1 MTALTASVSLH
12 AGAAAL
18 CALWAV
24 LIPLAGAGRRPS
36 WLPAALCLST
46 AAWAASV
53 AVMPA
58 APLTGLPG
66 LLDLLQT
73 SFGILLLLGLGRRIS
88 GPRAV
93 PLARAFGIVAAVL
106 VPLAAG
112 AEIARL
118 AQLDPTLPAT
128 IAVLARLGLALLVVL
143 LAENTIRNMD
153 EAGRWHANLPCIVVG
168 GMAAF
173 DLVVLADAALTGS
186 FSAVL
191 WNARG
196 ALWGVAPA
204 LLVLAALRDRRWRRS
219 PAVSREV
226 VFHGATLL
234 IAGAF
239 LLGVGGVGEALRH
252 LDPNWGGTAQVGLL
266 AGALMA
272 VAVALSS
279 RSFRSRVRR
288 SIVDNFFAA
297 RYDYRR
303 EWMRSTATLSTADAE
318 APAPV
323 RAIRAIA
330 DAVDV
335 PGGLLL
341 TRGADGAL
349 VATAFW
355 NAPEAAVALAPEHP
369 LHAFL
374 AAEGAVQR
382 IAPPTPQ
389 DPLAAAGRLWLA
401 VPLLHHR
408 EGLTGAVLLAQPRA
422 PFPLDD
428 EVLELL
434 LTLGREVAMFL
445 AEREAAERLAD
456 SRRLADYAKRFAF
469 VAHDV
474 KTVSNQLTLM
484 LANAEANLDDPEF
497 QRDLLTT
504 MRASVSR
511 INTLI
516 ARLRQE
522 DGAAAQAAAPRP
534 FPVMERLRALA
545 RGRALPVELV
555 QEGGPALPLAA
566 MPAEC
571 FDAAVTHLLDN
582 ALEASPPTV
591 PVRVVVRPA
600 EAALEVDIIDR
611 GPGMSES
618 FIRNE
623 LFRPMATS
631 KPGGSGIGAWQA
643 RELLA
648 NAGGRLEVLS
658 RPGEG
663 TTMRLRLPAT
673 TP

>member
-1 MTALTASVSLH
+1 MMASVPVH
-12 AGAAAL
+12 AVAATL
-18 CALWAV
+18 CALWAL
-24 LIPLAGAGRRPS
+24 LIPLVAAGRRPA
-36 WLPAALCLST
+36 WLPAAFCLAT
-46 AAWAASV
+46 AAWAGSV
-53 AVMPA
+53 AVWPV
-58 APLTGLPG
+58 APLTGPPG
-66 LLDLLQT
+66 LLDLVQT
-73 SFGILLLLGLGRRIS
+73 AFGLLVLLALGRRLG
-88 GPRAV
+88 GPGAM
-93 PLARAFGIVAAVL
+93 PLARAFVLAAAVL
-106 VPLAAG
+106 LPLAAG
-112 AEIARL
+112 VEVARM
-118 AQLDPTLPAT
+118 AQLDPTLPAAL
-128 IAVLARLGLALLVVL
+128 AVPARLALALLVVL
-143 LAENTIRNMD
+143 VAENTIRNLD
-153 EAGRWHANLPCIVVG
+153 EAARWHANLPCIVIG

-173 DLVVLADAALTGS
+173 DLVLLADAALSGA

-196 ALWGVAPA
+196 ALWGIAPG

-226 VFHGATLL
+226 VFHGATLV

-239 LLGVGGVGEALRH
+239 LLGVGGVGEVLRH
-252 LDPNWGGTAQVGLL
+252 LDANWGGTAQVGLL
-266 AGALMA
+266 AGAVMA
-272 VAVALSS
+272 LAVALSS

-288 SIVDNFFAA
+288 SVVDHFFAA

-303 EWMRSTATLSTADAE
+303 EWMRATATLSAADE
-318 APAPV
+318 DTPAPV

-330 DAVDV
+330 DSVDV
-335 PGGLLL
+335 PGGILL
-341 TRGADGAL
+341 TVSPDGAL
-349 VATAFW
+349 VGSAFW
-355 NAPEAAVALAPEHP
+355 NAPDVPVVLFPDHTLHRHLAERGEVVPLDPPTEGDALA
-369 LHAFL
+369 
-374 AAEGAVQR
+374 GS
-382 IAPPTPQ
+382 
-389 DPLAAAGRLWLA
+389 GRLWLA

-408 EGLTGAVLLAQPRA
+408 EGLTGAVLLAPPRA
-422 PFPLDD
+422 PFPLDE
-428 EVLELL
+428 EVNELL
-434 LTLGREVAMFL
+434 GTLGRAVAMFL
-445 AEREAAERLAD
+445 AERLAAERLAD

-504 MRASVSR
+504 MRSSVTR

-522 DGAAAQAAAPRP
+522 DGAAQRPAPGA
-534 FPVMERLRALA
+534 FAVMERLRALA
-545 RGRALPVELV
+545 RNRATALELV
-555 QEGGPALPLAA
+555 QEGSHLPLAA
-566 MPAEC
+566 MPPES

-582 ALEASPPTV
+582 AIEASPPTV

-600 EAALEVDIIDR
+600 DAGLEVDITDR
-611 GPGMSES
+611 GPGMSETV
-618 FIRNE
+618 IRNE

-648 NAGGRLEVLS
+648 HAGGRLDVLS

-663 TTMRLRLPAT
+663 TTMRLRLPAS

>member
-1 MTALTASVSLH
+1 MASVPVH
-12 AGAAAL
+12 AVAAAL

-24 LIPLAGAGRRPS
+24 LIPLAAAGRRPA
-36 WLPAALCLST
+36 WLPAAFCLATS
-46 AAWAASV
+46 AWAASV
-53 AVMPA
+53 AVWPV
-58 APLTGLPG
+58 APLTGPPG
-66 LLDLLQT
+66 LLDLVQT
-73 SFGILLLLGLGRRIS
+73 AFGLLVLLALGRRLG
-88 GPRAV
+88 GPGAV
-93 PLARAFGIVAAVL
+93 PLARAFGLAAAAL
-106 VPLAAG
+106 LPLAAG
-112 AEIARL
+112 VEMARMAQLDTALPAAFAVPARL
-118 AQLDPTLPAT
+118 A
-128 IAVLARLGLALLVVL
+128 LALLVVL
-143 LAENTIRNMD
+143 VAENIIRNLD
-153 EAGRWHANLPCIVVG
+153 EAARWHANLPCIVIG

-173 DLVVLADAALTGS
+173 DLVLLADAALSGA
-186 FSAVL
+186 FSAIL

-196 ALWGVAPA
+196 ALWGIAPA
-204 LLVLAALRDRRWRRS
+204 LLVLAALRDRRWKRS

-226 VFHGATLL
+226 VFHGATLV

-252 LDPNWGGTAQVGLL
+252 LDADWGGTAQVGLL

-272 VAVALSS
+272 LAVALSS
-279 RSFRSRVRR
+279 RSFRSRIRR
-288 SIVDNFFAA
+288 SIVDHFFAA

-303 EWMRSTATLSTADAE
+303 EWMRATATLSAADE
-318 APAPV
+318 ESPAPV

-335 PGGLLL
+335 PGGILL
-341 TRGADGAL
+341 TRSPDGAL
-349 VATAFW
+349 VGSAFW
-355 NAPEAAVALAPEHP
+355 NAPDAPVVLFPDHPVHRALA
-369 LHAFL
+369 
-374 AAEGAVQR
+374 EGGEVLR
-382 IAPPTPQ
+382 LDPPADG
-389 DPLAAAGRLWLA
+389 DPLAGSGRLWLA

-408 EGLTGAVLLAQPRA
+408 EGLTGAVLLAPPRA
-422 PFPLDD
+422 PFPLDE
-428 EVLELL
+428 EVNELL
-434 LTLGREVAMFL
+434 GTLGRAVAMFL
-445 AEREAAERLAD
+445 AERQAAERLAD

-504 MRASVSR
+504 MRSSVSR

-522 DGAAAQAAAPRP
+522 DGAAPRP
-534 FPVMERLRALA
+534 TSGRFAVMERLRALA
-545 RGRALPVELV
+545 RNRAGALELV
-555 QEGGPALPLAA
+555 QEGSHLPLVA
-566 MPAEC
+566 MPPES

-582 ALEASPPTV
+582 AIEASPPTV

-600 EAALEVDIIDR
+600 DAGLEVDIIDR
-611 GPGMSES
+611 GPGMSET

-648 NAGGRLEVLS
+648 HAGGRLDVLS

-663 TTMRLRLPAT
+663 TTMRLRLPAG